1 MPFYIILGTKIQLF
15 HDITGG
21 CAPFLVHLQYK
32 LTKHMNERESIISLR
47 EQLHRHNYNYYVL
60 NAPVI
65 SDKEFDEMMHELQE
79 LEARHPD
86 MFDPNSPTQRV
97 GSDLNDEF
105 QTVPHRRPMLSLA
118 NTYNLEEVREFYQRV
133 SDGLHGQPFQVCA
146 ELKYD
151 GLSISLHYRE
161 GKLVQ
166 AVTRGDGIQGDD
178 VTANVRTIRSIP
190 LVLDSTRGEIP
201 EEFEIRGE
209 VLMPWQSFE
218 RLNTERQ
225 EAGEDLFA
233 NPRNAA
239 SGTLK
244 SKDPKVVSRR
254 GLDAYLYY
262 LLGEDIPSTGHYEN
276 MESARSWGFQVSKDM
291 KLCNTLEELW
301 EYINYWDVHRKEL
314 PVATD
319 GIVIKVNSLAQQK
332 ALGMTAKSPRWAI
345 AYKFQAEQA
354 STILREVTFQV
365 GRTGVVTPVANMD
378 SVLLS
383 GTMVHRATL
392 HNADVMDALN
402 LHIGDHVLVEK
413 GGEIIP
419 KIVGKKTPA
428 DPKTLPPAPP
438 QGRGVVTTDLCP
450 HQQNIIPPPL
460 VGGMGRG
467 PEGAETTDL
476 CPHQTVHY
484 TPSPCGRAG
493 EGAAIPIR
501 FIQRCP
507 VCGTPLV
514 RAQEEASHYCPNDLH
529 CAPQI
534 IGRLEHFVSRK
545 AMNINLVG
553 PELIQQY
560 YRNGLLHDLSDFY
573 RITHDKKVADSVA
586 RSVEVPF
593 ERVLF
598 ALGIRFVGEIAA
610 KTLARKFKN
619 IDSLMSAT
627 AEQLLETDGIGKVI
641 AESLINYFSSG
652 ENRALIERLRQAGLQ
667 FTLSEEQLSAH
678 STTLQGQSIVISGVF
693 AHHSRDEYKRII
705 EQHGGKNVGSISGKT
720 SFILAGDNMGP
731 SKLEKVE
738 KLGVRIVS
746 EDEFLAMIGQE

>member
-1 MPFYIILGTKIQLF
+1 
-15 HDITGG
+15 
-21 CAPFLVHLQYK
+21 
-32 LTKHMNERESIISLR
+32 
-47 EQLHRHNYNYYVL
+47 
-60 NAPVI
+60 
-65 SDKEFDEMMHELQE
+65 
-79 LEARHPD
+79 
-86 MFDPNSPTQRV
+86 
-97 GSDLNDEF
+97 
-105 QTVPHRRPMLSLA
+105 
-118 NTYNLEEVREFYQRV
+118 
-133 SDGLHGQPFQVCA
+133 
-146 ELKYD
+146 
-151 GLSISLHYRE
+151 
-161 GKLVQ
+161 
-166 AVTRGDGIQGDD
+166 
-178 VTANVRTIRSIP
+178 
-190 LVLDSTRGEIP
+190 
-201 EEFEIRGE
+201 
-209 VLMPWQSFE
+209 
-218 RLNTERQ
+218 
-225 EAGEDLFA
+225 
-233 NPRNAA
+233 
-239 SGTLK
+239 
-244 SKDPKVVSRR
+244 
-254 GLDAYLYY
+254 
-262 LLGEDIPSTGHYEN
+262 
-276 MESARSWGFQVSKDM
+276 MESARSWGFQVSRDM
-291 KLCNTLEELW
+291 RLCNTLEELW

-402 LHIGDHVLVEK
+402 LHIGDHVLIEK

-419 KIVGKKTPA
+419 KIVGKKT
-428 DPKTLPPAPP
+428 LPPAPP
-438 QGRGVVTTDLCP
+438 QGRGVV
-450 HQQNIIPPPL
+450 
-460 VGGMGRG
+460 
-467 PEGAETTDL
+467 TTDL

-493 EGAAIPIR
+493 EGSAPIR

-560 YRNGLLHDLSDFY
+560 YRNGMLHDVSDFY

-641 AESLINYFSSG
+641 AESLINYFASE
-652 ENRALIERLRQAGLQ
+652 ENRALIDRLRQAGLQ

-731 SKLEKVE
+731 SKLEKAE

-746 EDEFLAMIGQE
+746 EDEFLAMIGPE

>member
-1 MPFYIILGTKIQLF
+1 
-15 HDITGG
+15 
-21 CAPFLVHLQYK
+21 
-32 LTKHMNERESIISLR
+32 MNERESIISLR

-60 NAPVI
+60 NAPTI
-65 SDKEFDEMMHELQE
+65 SDKEFDEMMHRLQD
-79 LEARHPD
+79 LEEKYPD
-86 MFDPNSPTQRV
+86 MSDPNSPTQRV

-105 QTVPHRRPMLSLA
+105 RTVPHRRPMLSLA

-151 GLSISLHYRE
+151 GLSISLHYRD

-166 AVTRGDGIQGDD
+166 ALTRGDGVQGDD

-190 LVLDSTRGEIP
+190 LVLDSSREDIP

-218 RLNTERQ
+218 RLNGERSQ
-225 EAGEDLFA
+225 AGEDLFA

-244 SKDPKVVSRR
+244 SKDPKVVSQR

-291 KLCNTLEELW
+291 RLCNTLEELW
-301 EYINYWDVHRKEL
+301 EYISYWDVHRKEL

-354 STILREVTFQV
+354 CTILREVTFQV

-392 HNADVMDALN
+392 HNADVLEALD

-419 KIVGKKTPA
+419 KIVGKKETENGKR
-428 DPKTLPPAPP
+428 KTE
-438 QGRGVVTTDLCP
+438 
-450 HQQNIIPPPL
+450 NS
-460 VGGMGRG
+460 
-467 PEGAETTDL
+467 EKSEYSEYSEYSETSDDK
-476 CPHQTVHY
+476 H
-484 TPSPCGRAG
+484 SPFRFPFSVFRS
-493 EGAAIPIR
+493 PIR

-514 RAQEEASHYCPNDLH
+514 RGEEEASHYCPNDLH

-545 AMNINLVG
+545 AMNISQVG

-560 YRNGLLHDLSDFY
+560 YRNGMLHDVSDFY
-573 RITHDKKVADSVA
+573 CITHDKKVADSVA
-586 RSVEVPF
+586 RSTEVPF

-627 AEQLLETDGIGKVI
+627 MEQLLETDGIGNVI
-641 AESLINYFSSG
+641 AESIINYFASE
-652 ENRALIERLRQAGLQ
+652 ENRALIERLRLAGLQ
-667 FTLSEEQLSAH
+667 FTLSEEQLSTH

-693 AHHSRDEYKRII
+693 VHHSRDEYKRII

-720 SFILAGDNMGP
+720 SFILAGENMGP
-731 SKLEKVE
+731 SKLEKAE

>member
-1 MPFYIILGTKIQLF
+1 
-15 HDITGG
+15 
-21 CAPFLVHLQYK
+21 
-32 LTKHMNERESIISLR
+32 MNERESIISLR

-65 SDKEFDEMMHELQE
+65 SDKEFDEMMHRLQD
-79 LEARHPD
+79 LEEKYPD
-86 MFDPNSPTQRV
+86 MSDPNSPTQRV

-105 QTVPHRRPMLSLA
+105 RTVPHRRPMLSLA

-151 GLSISLHYRE
+151 GLSISLHYRD

-166 AVTRGDGIQGDD
+166 ALTRGDGVQGDD

-190 LVLDSTRGEIP
+190 LVLDSSREDIP

-218 RLNTERQ
+218 RLNDERSR
-225 EAGEDLFA
+225 AGEDLFA

-244 SKDPKVVSRR
+244 SKDPKVVSQR

-262 LLGEDIPSTGHYEN
+262 LLGEDIPSKGHYEN

-291 KLCNTLEELW
+291 RLCNTLEELW
-301 EYINYWDVHRKEL
+301 EYISYWDVHRKEL

-354 STILREVTFQV
+354 CTILREVTFQV

-392 HNADVMDALN
+392 HNADVLEALD

-419 KIVGKKTPA
+419 KIVGKKETENGKR
-428 DPKTLPPAPP
+428 KTE
-438 QGRGVVTTDLCP
+438 
-450 HQQNIIPPPL
+450 NS
-460 VGGMGRG
+460 
-467 PEGAETTDL
+467 EKSEYSEYSEYSETSDDK
-476 CPHQTVHY
+476 H
-484 TPSPCGRAG
+484 SPFRFPFSVFRS
-493 EGAAIPIR
+493 PIR

-514 RAQEEASHYCPNDLH
+514 RGEEEASHYCPNDLH

-545 AMNINLVG
+545 AMNISQVG

-560 YRNGLLHDLSDFY
+560 YRNGMLHDVSDFY

-586 RSVEVPF
+586 RSTEVPF

-610 KTLARKFKN
+610 KTLVRKFKD

-627 AEQLLETDGIGKVI
+627 MEQLLETDGIGNVI
-641 AESLINYFSSG
+641 AESIINYFASE
-652 ENRALIERLRQAGLQ
+652 ENRALIERLRLAGLQ
-667 FTLSEEQLSAH
+667 FTLSEKQLSTH

-720 SFILAGDNMGP
+720 SFILAGENMGP
-731 SKLEKVE
+731 SKLEKAE